1 MGGRGSILSP
11 RTVLTKICMVSGSS
25 GEADREAGDGE
36 RMMKM
41 DMMGVAVNGSDEEE
55 GLTEVSGLMD
65 WCFAV
70 SCCKGN
76 GFWESEVITTQ
87 ARLAVFITFRSRS
100 IRSSTDCT

>member
-1 MGGRGSILSP
+1 
-11 RTVLTKICMVSGSS
+11 MVSGSS

-36 RMMKM
+36 RMMKI
-41 DMMGVAVNGSDEEE
+41 DMMGVAVSGSDEEE

-76 GFWESEVITTQ
+76 GFWEKHIHAS
-87 ARLAVFITFRSRS
+87 RLLALAPRLVVFITFRSRP
-100 IRSSTDCT
+100 IRSSIDCT